1 MYKVFIAEDEHLI
14 LESLK
19 RNLTQLSEKLP
30 IEIVGEAGDGEV
42 ALSMILEL
50 QPDILLTDIRMPFM
64 DGIEL
69 SQEVRQNLPDIQIIF
84 ISGFD
89 EFTYAKAAIHLQVA
103 EYLLKPI
110 KIDELK
116 ASIKKVITQLEQKKQ
131 PAAIDSY
138 SFDVKK
144 NLFLNTLFENRV
156 STSEAI
162 EEARQ
167 LNRKIAGKKFS
178 VLLIA
183 NHINK
188 NFADYEHFRG
198 KMTKL
203 FVDDENLLFSCL
215 SSRFIKILLFDSNK
229 EELSSKADQVAVTL
243 YSELSTAESKLVIAV
258 GNPVER
264 ISEIQQSYQTAKN
277 LLDYSLIQTHHQI
290 LYYQDFGMKMNQYEK
305 EIDLKKKIDQ
315 ITTQTLH
322 LLIDELIEKAEKS
335 ENTLLY
341 RLALLNELNQLVEE
355 KNKKVKTKFPIA
367 TPSNLSAII
376 SDNTLFRNYLNQVL
390 DFLKRTVI
398 DESMRQYRD
407 LIEQA
412 ILYIKQNFSDPELTL
427 GDVAS
432 HTNLS
437 SSHFSTVFSQSVGKT
452 FVEYLTEQRLNE
464 AKLLLKETDWKLSSI
479 ALEIGYNDPN
489 YFSYIFKRKE
499 GVSPKEYRKTRSL
512 L

>member
-110 KIDELK
+110 KLDELK
-116 ASIKKVITQLEQKKQ
+116 DSIKKVITQLEQKKQ
-131 PAAIDSY
+131 PATIDSY

-215 SSRFIKILLFDSNK
+215 SSRFIKILLFDANK

-277 LLDYSLIQTHHQI
+277 LLDYSLVQTQHQI
-290 LYYQDFGMKMNQYEK
+290 LYYQNFGKKMNQYEK
-305 EIDLKKKIDQ
+305 EIDLRKKIDQ
-315 ITTQTLH
+315 VTTQTTY
-322 LLIDELIEKAEKS
+322 LLIDEWIEKAEKS

-341 RLALLNELNQLVEE
+341 RLALLNELDQLVEE

-367 TPSNLSAII
+367 TPSNLSVII

-390 DFLKRTVI
+390 GFLKHTVI

-412 ILYIKQNFSDPELTL
+412 VLYIKQNFSDPELSL

-437 SSHFSTVFSQSVGKT
+437 SSHFSTVFSQSLGRT
-452 FVEYLTEQRLNE
+452 FVEYLTEQRLTE
-464 AKLLLKETDWKLSSI
+464 AKRLLKETDWKLSNI
-479 ALEIGYNDPN
+479 ASEIGYNDPN

-499 GVSPKEYRKTRSL
+499 GISPKEYRKTRSIL
-512 L
+512 